1 MLHADPLKESPCDTL
16 HLWISLKRSRVDVRN
31 ALALLSLAPMRIG
44 VISLE
49 AKDLVLELGHGPRS
63 RIPDARQVAPVSQL
77 YRSATSASTCPSRI
91 SLLRTECEV
100 RTHFIALIIGG
111 GPHNNTLPPLP
122 CSAEPTPAEGMAVSI
137 ISRVTKPVAW
147 VQPAGGLLRAYCM
160 SVSSVWR
167 GQGTGRSSTVH
178 EREERNG

>member
-1 MLHADPLKESPCDTL
+1 MFY
-16 HLWISLKRSRVDVRN
+16 
-31 ALALLSLAPMRIG
+31 
-44 VISLE
+44 LE
-49 AKDLVLELGHGPRS
+49 AKDLILELGHSPRS

-77 YRSATSASTCPSRI
+77 YRSS
-91 SLLRTECEV
+91 SLLPLAPLALWFSVSRLEWTK
-100 RTHFIALIIGG
+100 THFIALIIGG

-167 GQGTGRSSTVH
+167 GQGYGQELELYSVSKGIGVRLEAGGKGQ
-178 EREERNG
+178 ER